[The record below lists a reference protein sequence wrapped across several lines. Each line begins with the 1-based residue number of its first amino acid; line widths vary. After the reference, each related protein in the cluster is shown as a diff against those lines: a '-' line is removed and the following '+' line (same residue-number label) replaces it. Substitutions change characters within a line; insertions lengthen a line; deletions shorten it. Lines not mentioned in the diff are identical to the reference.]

1 MGKGTNTLL
10 CNKNVKYRS
19 DNMPER
25 KEAESS
31 YFPMELKSN
40 DLLIQ
45 FGKLLCFILWNLV
58 TLRYQMLFLKMLVLI
73 VKIERF

>member
-19 DNMPER
+19 DNMSER

-58 TLRYQMLFLKMLVLI
+58 TGHTGHS
-73 VKIERF
+73 